1 MGRSFSWSW
10 MLPVAAAV
18 VVVLTVGYVVL
29 ARDRLPDGPSDVVWD
44 RAACAACRMHV
55 GEPAFA
61 AQAQLRDGSTLVFD
75 DPGCLLLMLPQI
87 EADVHA
93 LWFHH
98 VREPRWVRGDAV
110 AFVAAAPS
118 PMGFEIGAVD
128 AGTKDAEPLA
138 AVRARLAKPKGG
150 H

>member
-1 MGRSFSWSW
+1 
-10 MLPVAAAV
+10 V
-18 VVVLTVGYVVL
+18 VGTVGYVVL

-44 RAACAACRMHV
+44 RAACAACKMHV
-55 GEPAFA
+55 GEPSFA

-87 EADVHA
+87 EGDVHA
-93 LWFHH
+93 LWFRH
-98 VREPRWVRGDAV
+98 VREERWLKGDAV
-110 AFVAAAPS
+110 GFVTASPS

-128 AGTKDAEPLA
+128 ATTPGAESLA
-138 AVRARLAKPKGG
+138 TVRTRLARREGG